1 MGAELQR
8 AAMICTRE
16 DPECHV
22 IYEEG
27 GETCL
32 QIFPPAFTART
43 QNQQQRAG
51 CMTYVCGAAKSGS

>member
-1 MGAELQR
+1 MVLSAHLAVIFIKKQMGAELQR

-27 GETCL
+27 GET
-32 QIFPPAFTART
+32 
-43 QNQQQRAG
+43 
-51 CMTYVCGAAKSGS
+51 